1 MIVDDPH
8 ASPRRFLWPLNPDRH
23 PTLFSGPKMT
33 RLNLTRL
40 LPAGLLL
47 AVACSPSSPPPDG
60 SILGGL
66 GGNMSILSCSLGC
79 GSGILG
85 YPVTCGVGTIKANEE
100 IAIEFTQ
107 PVDLATIGKA
117 TFRIT
122 DSLTG
127 LAPAGVYILDPAND
141 RRVIFRPQI
150 SFDSNGTP
158 KFGFK
163 VGSAYTI
170 RVNGKLHNPGPY
182 LQGQGGDENLAG
194 MLCNVSVGPGLV
206 DNSPG
211 PSELSIFADHVVSYG
226 PGGEVLEVA
235 QGEVTGPSELT
246 DVWALSSVRLTFD
259 DIISPVTV
267 LSPDGKSS
275 PTIRFSIDPDGIVGD
290 SGDWIPLAGQVDLE
304 LHEATLTSTL
314 TFLPSAGFPSAGSG
328 VQPRRIVIEVA
339 PGIQDLAGAPL
350 ANPGVYSFV
359 PEANAF
365 GEVVLPAGG
374 ETFETVLNMDAERS
388 GALWG
393 GGQLLAGYGGG
404 SGKLGD
410 LRVDVS
416 NSPYVLDTDTMDFQ
430 NFDVLLEGSG
440 SFPPSTTPPMATTT
454 DGVFEFASLEVASG
468 TELRLEGS
476 KPARVFVRGRAF
488 VAGLVSGTGKAPA
501 DNTSGA
507 GGHLSNEL
515 AGGVGGAGGPNGGQ
529 GGVGGDR
536 PDNTGTTLLFLPGP
550 GNGQPNPG
558 AVVDGSAGQ
567 GIAGADPALTL
578 GGGEGG
584 IHWPPVM
591 PFGLTEF
598 GDFQTSQLCQ
608 GDQVANPG
616 AGGGYSTTGGESDA
630 MWPNPALNDPAGIN
644 MWPGFDQIGGDP
656 LAIGITPLVK
666 QLSPEL
672 GHLRGGSAGGGGGAH
687 VHLTRTNG
695 PAFGD
700 CLLGSINFYSSHSAA
715 GGGGGGGALQL
726 QAGTEVR
733 VVGLVDLRG
742 GAGGDAADDPTGIA
756 LFGQSSPGGGGSGGV
771 FLAQARQ
778 VIFSSLTTSLNI
790 SGGEGGTGVGGSTG
804 GAGGAGI
811 LRIESEFLPDPLTIA
826 PKVKPFDA
834 DPLGP
839 FGGLD
844 SDVLIS
850 VGTWDSDTDGPGM
863 RSGSQ
868 SCWLRPDGIFFQV
881 TYPEDDFSD
890 PLNPFLGWDMMITTP
905 AAPGTPFSYRNGNDP
920 NNPFGSS
927 AESLFGSDLGGVVGA
942 PVVVR
947 FQGARLAGLP
957 DNLCDATFDTEGG
970 EIQLNSLTPWVRHPS
985 ELNTYW
991 ESVFPGDP
999 QEVESR
1005 RPNIIR
1011 YIIVFDRSSA
1021 NWPAFGSV
1029 ESFGITTQP
1038 D

>member
-1 MIVDDPH
+1 MSFSLGLSI
-8 ASPRRFLWPLNPDRH
+8 RIG
-23 PTLFSGPKMT
+23 TLCSLSGPKMT
-33 RLNLTRL
+33 RFNFPRL
-40 LPAGLLL
+40 LPLALLFTI
-47 AVACSPSSPPPDG
+47 ACGPSSPAPDG
-60 SILGGL
+60 SLSGGI
-66 GGNMSILSCSLGC
+66 GSNMSILACSLGC

-85 YPVTCGVGTIKANEE
+85 NPVSCGVGTIKANEE
-100 IAIEFTQ
+100 IGIEFTQ
-107 PVDLATIGKA
+107 PVDLATVGKS

-127 LAPAGVYILDPAND
+127 LAPPGVYIVDPANA

-163 VGSAYTI
+163 VGSSYTI

-182 LQGQGGDENLAG
+182 MKGVGGDENLSG

-206 DNSPG
+206 DTAPG
-211 PSELSIFADHVVSYG
+211 PAELKIYADKVIAYD
-226 PGGEVLEVA
+226 PGGAVLEVA
-235 QGEVTGPSELT
+235 QGEVTGPTELT
-246 DVWALSSVRLTFD
+246 NVWALSSVRLSFD

-275 PTIRFSIDPDGIVGD
+275 PTVRFFIDPDGLIGG
-290 SGDWIPLAGQVDLE
+290 SADWIALSGQLSLE
-304 LHEATLTSTL
+304 LNEATLTSTL
-314 TFLPSAGFPSAGSG
+314 TFIPGAGFPSAGSG
-328 VQPRRIVIEVA
+328 AQPRRVVIEVL

-350 ANPGVYSFV
+350 ENPGIYAFV
-359 PEANAF
+359 PEANSF
-365 GEVVLPAGG
+365 GEVVLPKGG
-374 ETFETVLNMDAERS
+374 EDFTTVLHMDAERS

-393 GGQLLAGYGGG
+393 GGQLIAGFGGG
-404 SGKLGD
+404 AGLIGD
-410 LRVDVS
+410 LDVTTA
-416 NSPYVLDTDTMDFQ
+416 NSPFVLDTDSMDFE
-430 NFDVLLEGSG
+430 NFDVVLEGSG
-440 SFPPSTTPPMATTT
+440 VFPPSETPPMATVTG
-454 DGVFEFASLEVASG
+454 GVFEFSSLTVASG
-468 TELRLEGS
+468 AELRLEGS
-476 KPARVFVRGRAF
+476 NAARIFVRGRAF
-488 VAGLVSGTGKAPA
+488 VAGLITGRGKAPA
-501 DNTSGA
+501 ANLTGA

-515 AGGVGGAGGPNGGQ
+515 DGGLGGLGGPNGGD
-529 GGVGGDR
+529 GGIGGDR

-558 AVVDGSAGQ
+558 AVVDASAGQ
-567 GIAGADPALTL
+567 GVAGSDPVLEL

-584 IHWPPVM
+584 VHWPPTM

-616 AGGGYSTTGGESDA
+616 AGGGYATAGGESHA
-630 MWPNPALNDPAGIN
+630 LWPNPSFNDPAGLN
-644 MWPGFDQIGGDP
+644 MWPGSDSGGGDP
-656 LAIGITPLVK
+656 LDIGVTALVK
-666 QLSPEL
+666 ELSPEL

-700 CLLGSINFYSSHSAA
+700 CLLGSIVFYASHSGA
-715 GGGGGGGALQL
+715 GGGGGGGGLQI

-733 VVGLVDLRG
+733 VVGIVDLAG
-742 GAGGDAADDPTGIA
+742 GKGGDAADDPTGIA
-756 LFGQSSPGGGGSGGV
+756 LFGQASPGGGGSGGV

-778 VIFSSLTTSLNI
+778 VIFSSLTTSLDI
-790 SGGEGGTGVGGSTG
+790 SGGVGGEGVGGSTG
-804 GAGGAGI
+804 GNGGAGI
-811 LRIESEFLPDPLTIA
+811 VRVESEFLPDPLALA
-826 PKVKPFDA
+826 PKVKPFDP

-844 SDVLIS
+844 SDVLMS
-850 VGTWDSDTDGPGM
+850 VGTWVTDTEGPGL

-881 TYPEDDFSD
+881 TFPEDDFTD
-890 PLNPFLGWDMMITTP
+890 PMNPLLGWDMQITTP
-905 AAPGTPFSYRNGNDP
+905 AAPSTSFSFRNGNDP
-920 NNPFGSS
+920 NNPFSGS
-927 AESLFGSDLGGVVGA
+927 AESQFGSDLGGPTGA

-947 FQGARLAGLP
+947 FQGARLTGLP
-957 DNLCDATFDTEGG
+957 ANLCDATFDTEGG
-970 EIQLNSLTPWVRHPS
+970 DILQDSLTAWVRHPS
-985 ELNTYW
+985 ELNDYW
-991 ESVFPGDP
+991 GTVFPADP

-1011 YIIVFDRSSA
+1011 YMVIFDRGSS

-1029 ESFGITTQP
+1029 TSFGITTQP